1 MMMSK
6 SFARFLLL
14 SAAVSLAGCIPQ
26 NGGRELLEEA
36 PILTPASPTALDL
49 EGLPR
54 PKRKLDIAVYQ
65 FPDLTGKNEPN
76 DNVAVFSRAVT
87 QGASG
92 FVVDAL
98 QRAGH
103 GHWFTVDERSGLNDL
118 LQCPCDA
125 HRI

>member
-1 MMMSK
+1 MVMSK
-6 SFARFLLL
+6 NLVRFALL
-14 SAAVSLAGCIPQ
+14 SAALSLAGCFPQ
-26 NGGRELLEEA
+26 KNGSECVEGA

-87 QGASG
+87 QGGAG
-92 FVVDAL
+92 LAVDAL
-98 QRAGH
+98 QRAGN
-103 GHWFTVDERSGLNDL
+103 GRRFIVVER
-118 LQCPCDA
+118 Q
-125 HRI
+125 RQT

>member
-49 EGLPR
+49 EGLP
-54 PKRKLDIAVYQ
+54 
-65 FPDLTGKNEPN
+65 
-76 DNVAVFSRAVT
+76 
-87 QGASG
+87 
-92 FVVDAL
+92 
-98 QRAGH
+98 
-103 GHWFTVDERSGLNDL
+103 
-118 LQCPCDA
+118 
-125 HRI
+125 